1 MHNSIKHNRH
11 RSWYFYFI
19 LFTFFLYSINAGA
32 DENNQINWAYQ
43 VGVGDGISTGTQEN
57 ANIYKLPFS
66 YTIENFNDY
75 DWQLKLN
82 FPLTIGLYNIET
94 EEQNIDLDFLA
105 IIPGIELKI
114 PLRDNWILM
123 PLVNFGLGKSTSG
136 DNIQYLY
143 SVGIKHHVLF
153 DWKQFDFT
161 FGNTLRYDGYFS
173 DSNGYSDSTPLFS
186 TGIDIRFPL
195 GIKLFKNPG
204 YLSFYGMNYYYFD
217 GIAIDVDTKKIHI
230 YTQWELGLTFS
241 TVPNLKIWWFSI
253 ERVGI
258 GYRFGDGFSAVR
270 LVFGMPF

>member
-1 MHNSIKHNRH
+1 MHNSIKHNRN

-19 LFTFFLYSINAGA
+19 LFVCFLNSINAGA

-43 VGVGDGISTGTQEN
+43 VGVGDGLSTGTQEN

-82 FPLTIGLYNIET
+82 FPLTIGLYNIEN

-105 IIPGIELKI
+105 IVPGIELQI
-114 PLRDNWILM
+114 PLQDNWILM

-161 FGNTLRYDGYFS
+161 FGNTLRYDGHFS
-173 DSNGYSDSTPLFS
+173 DSNGYSGSTPLFS
-186 TGIDIRFPL
+186 TGIDMRLPL

-204 YLSFYGMNYYYFD
+204 YLSIYGMNYYYFD
-217 GIAIDVDTKKIHI
+217 GIAIDVDTKTIQI
-230 YTQWELGLTFS
+230 DTQWELGLTFS
-241 TVPNLKIWWFSI
+241 TVPNWKIWWFSI
-253 ERVGI
+253 DRVGI
-258 GYRFGDGFSAVR
+258 GYRFGDGFSSIR